1 MTNYLK
7 NTVLIGA
14 AALAVSLA
22 APVQAHET
30 TVNGTATQAH
40 MNFTPQMIMDFAG
53 ADIAAMIA
61 EMEAQGYEVTDMS
74 RTFLGRIKVTMQND
88 EHMRNMFFS
97 RTTGE
102 LKQDITMPM
111 NMGTGQGGMMGS
123 NAGSGSQGGMS
134 GNASGGMGG
143 SGNASNMGGSGNA
156 SNMGGSGGASNMGGS
171 SNGGGMM
178 GNGN

>member
-1 MTNYLK
+1 MGFLNRRKTMTNYLK

-14 AALAVSLA
+14 AALAVSMA

-30 TVNGTATQAH
+30 TVNGTTTQAH

-88 EHMRNMFFS
+88 VHMRNMFFS

-111 NMGTGQGGMMGS
+111 NMGTGQGDMNGMMGS
-123 NAGSGSQGGMS
+123 SSGSGSQSGMS

-143 SGNASNMGGSGNA
+143 SGNASNIGVSV
-156 SNMGGSGGASNMGGS
+156 
-171 SNGGGMM
+171 
-178 GNGN
+178 

>member
-30 TVNGTATQAH
+30 TVNGTTTQAH

-111 NMGTGQGGMMGS
+111 NMGTGQGGMNGMMGS
-123 NAGSGSQGGMS
+123 SSGSGSQSGMS

-143 SGNASNMGGSGNA
+143 SGGASNMGGSV
-156 SNMGGSGGASNMGGS
+156 SIGGSVSVGGS

>member
-30 TVNGTATQAH
+30 TVNGTTTQAH

-111 NMGTGQGGMMGS
+111 NMGTGQGGMNGMMGS
-123 NAGSGSQGGMS
+123 NAGSGSQSGMS

-143 SGNASNMGGSGNA
+143 SGNASNMGGSV
-156 SNMGGSGGASNMGGS
+156 SIGGSVSMGGS

>member
-30 TVNGTATQAH
+30 TVNGTTTQAH

-88 EHMRNMFFS
+88 VHMRNMFFS

-111 NMGTGQGGMMGS
+111 NMGTGQGGMNGMMGS
-123 NAGSGSQGGMS
+123 SSGSGSQSGMS

-143 SGNASNMGGSGNA
+143 SGNASNMGGSV
-156 SNMGGSGGASNMGGS
+156 SIGGSVSMGGS

>member
-30 TVNGTATQAH
+30 TVNGTATLAH

-111 NMGTGQGGMMGS
+111 NMGTGQGGMNGMMGS
-123 NAGSGSQGGMS
+123 SSGSGSQSGMS

-143 SGNASNMGGSGNA
+143 SGGASNMGGSV
-156 SNMGGSGGASNMGGS
+156 SIGGSVSVGGS

>member
-30 TVNGTATQAH
+30 TVNGTATLAH

-88 EHMRNMFFS
+88 VHMRNMFFS

-111 NMGTGQGGMMGS
+111 NMGTGQGGMNGMMGS
-123 NAGSGSQGGMS
+123 SSGSGSQSGMS

-143 SGNASNMGGSGNA
+143 SGGASNMGGSV
-156 SNMGGSGGASNMGGS
+156 SIGGSVSVGGS